1 MAYKDLNIDER
12 MFDFKEYYKR
22 IARQLPNDCTI
33 VEVGVAD
40 AASSLFIA
48 DQLYSLGK
56 TFKLYMV
63 DSMNYGQYSQMKV
76 IYENIIK
83 SGLGKYIEVLPYD
96 SLIAAKMFNGNSL
109 NFVFLDS
116 SHTHPET
123 AQEIAVWYG
132 KLVDGGV
139 LAGHDYTSEENPGVK
154 ESVDLMLPKIIKR
167 PDIDEEDHKQ
177 EFLPHQF
184 LSIEQTERELGVWS
198 VVKNFYF
205 TPKISGNV

>member
-22 IARQLPNDCTI
+22 IARQLPNDCII

-83 SGLGKYIEVLPYD
+83 SGLGRYIEVLPYD
-96 SLIAAKMFNGNSL
+96 SLIAAKMFNGSSL
-109 NFVFLDS
+109 HFVFLDS

-123 AQEIAVWYG
+123 AQEIAAWYG
-132 KLVDGGV
+132 KLIDGGI

-154 ESVDLMLPKIIKR
+154 QSVDEMLPSMIQREPITTKGG
-167 PDIDEEDHKQ
+167 EQ
-177 EFLPHQF
+177 EFEPHQF
-184 LSIEQTERELGVWS
+184 LFTYPTERSNGIWAVT
-198 VVKNFYF
+198 KNFYF
-205 TPKISGNV
+205 TPKIKTK